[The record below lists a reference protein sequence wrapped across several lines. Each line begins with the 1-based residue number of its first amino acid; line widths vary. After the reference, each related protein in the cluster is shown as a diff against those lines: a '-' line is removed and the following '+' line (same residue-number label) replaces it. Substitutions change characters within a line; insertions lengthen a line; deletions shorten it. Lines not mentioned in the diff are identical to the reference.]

1 MSSKCLYLCSFT
13 PLVDASPGKLTGL
26 KNFISRVDPRVGDM
40 VSQGLNTTS
49 ESFTDSWYLKVMMMI
64 VMVIIMMMMIV
75 MVIIMMMMIKSIMK
89 ECSRH
94 GNDNHSSIII
104 MMMMMLITATHFL

>member
-49 ESFTDSWYLKVMMMI
+49 ESFTDSWYLKVI
-64 VMVIIMMMMIV
+64 MIV

>member
-49 ESFTDSWYLKVMMMI
+49 ESFTDSWYLKVI
-64 VMVIIMMMMIV
+64 MIV
-75 MVIIMMMMIKSIMK
+75 MVIIMMMMIKSIIK

-94 GNDNHSSIII
+94 GNDNNSSIII
-104 MMMMMLITATHFL
+104 KMMMMMLITTAHFL